1 VKKTTLPLLAALAIV
16 ALPGAA
22 QAKTIEIGQTS
33 DAPAPSCP
41 TNPCLAMT
49 RTTGYQAKVGTKRGL
64 MIAPAD
70 GRIVAF
76 TVSLGK
82 TNAKQNTFFQQRFG
96 GEASAGLT
104 ILKPGA
110 HLFSRVVAQSS
121 IVKLTKYLGKT
132 ATIPLTQTLAVKKGQ
147 LVALTVPTWAP
158 VLSVGLPRETS
169 WRSSRRTA
177 CNDVQTQSLQ
187 TAQTLV
193 GSLTQY
199 RCLYATARLTYSATL
214 ITYPG
219 ADSPN
224 APTPAPAPT
233 TP

>member
-1 VKKTTLPLLAALAIV
+1 MTKTKLSLLAALATL

-22 QAKTIEIGQTS
+22 QAKMIEIGQTA

-41 TNPCLAMT
+41 TSPCLAMT

-64 MIAPAD
+64 MLVPAD

-76 TVSLGK
+76 TLALGK
-82 TNAKQNTFFQQRFG
+82 TGAKQNTFFQQRFG

-110 HLFSRVVAQSS
+110 HLFSRVAAQSG
-121 IVKLTKYLGKT
+121 IVKLTKFLGKT
-132 ATIPLTQTLAVKKGQ
+132 VQIPLTRTLAVKKGQ

-158 VLSVGLPRETS
+158 VLSVGLPRDTS
-169 WRSSRRTA
+169 WRSSRKSA
-177 CNDVQTQSLQ
+177 CNDVATQSLQ
-187 TAQTLV
+187 TAQTLMGGLV
-193 GSLTQY
+193 QY

-214 ITYPG
+214 ITNPG
-219 ADSPN
+219 PDSPN
-224 APTPAPAPT
+224 APAPAAQPGA
-233 TP
+233 